1 MNILLVVATELEI
14 EQEIFHRIK
23 SSSKHQVNMLITG
36 MGVPSTLYSLSKYV
50 FLQKNEASPID
61 LVINIGIAGSFK
73 NDLKNGDIIQIVEDT
88 YADLGFEEQK
98 EFKQIS
104 EIINVPLF
112 YKNNYSFNFQIEKK
126 RGITVNTV
134 TDNAEKILSLI
145 KKFNPEI
152 ETMESAA
159 IFDFCTK
166 ESIPFIVIR
175 AISNSVG
182 ERDKSKW
189 HISLAVRNLW
199 LTLYNF
205 LNSLAK

>member
-23 SSSKHQVNMLITG
+23 SSSKHQVNILITG
-36 MGVPSTLYSLSKYV
+36 MGVPSTLYSLSKYI
-50 FLQKNEASPID
+50 FLQKNEVFPID
-61 LVINIGIAGSFK
+61 LIINIGIAGSFK
-73 NDLKNGDIIQIVEDT
+73 NNLKIGEVIQVIEDT
-88 YADLGFEEQK
+88 YADLGFERQK
-98 EFKQIS
+98 EFKHIS
-104 EIINVPLF
+104 EIINASVY
-112 YKNNYSFNFQIEKK
+112 YKNNNLFNFKIENK
-126 RGITVNTV
+126 RGITVNTI

-145 KKFNPEI
+145 KKFNPDI

-175 AISNSVG
+175 AISNRIG
-182 ERDKSKW
+182 ERDKTQW
-189 HISLAVRNLW
+189 NISLAVHNLW

-205 LNSLAK
+205 IDSLAK

>member
-23 SSSKHQVNMLITG
+23 NSNKHQVNILITG
-36 MGVPSTLYSLSKYV
+36 MGVPSTLYNLSKYV
-50 FLQKNEASPID
+50 FLQKTEASPLD

-73 NDLKNGDIIQIVEDT
+73 NDLTNGQVIRIVEDT
-88 YADLGFEEQK
+88 YADLGFEEQR
-98 EFKQIS
+98 EFKHMS
-104 EIINVPLF
+104 EIINTPLF
-112 YKNNYSFNFQIEKK
+112 YKNNHSFSFQFKNK

-134 TDNAEKILSLI
+134 TDDEKKIISLI

-166 ESIPFIVIR
+166 ENIPFIVIR
-175 AISNSVG
+175 AISNRVG
-182 ERDKSKW
+182 ERDKTKW
-189 HISLAVRNLW
+189 HISLAVHNLW

-205 LNSLAK
+205 INSLAK

>member
-1 MNILLVVATELEI
+1 MNIVLVIATELEI
-14 EQEIFHRIK
+14 EPEIFQRIK
-23 SSSKHQVNMLITG
+23 NLSKHQVNILITG

-50 FLQKNEASPID
+50 FLQKPLD

-73 NDLKNGDIIQIVEDT
+73 NNLINGEVVQIVEDT
-88 YADLGFEEQK
+88 YADLGFEEQGK
-98 EFKQIS
+98 YKHIS
-104 EIINVPLF
+104 ETINAPFF

-145 KKFNPEI
+145 KKFNPDI

-189 HISLAVRNLW
+189 HVSLAVHNLW

>member
-1 MNILLVVATELEI
+1 M
-14 EQEIFHRIK
+14 
-23 SSSKHQVNMLITG
+23 
-36 MGVPSTLYSLSKYV
+36 
-50 FLQKNEASPID
+50 
-61 LVINIGIAGSFK
+61 
-73 NDLKNGDIIQIVEDT
+73 
-88 YADLGFEEQK
+88 
-98 EFKQIS
+98 
-104 EIINVPLF
+104 
-112 YKNNYSFNFQIEKK
+112 
-126 RGITVNTV
+126 TVNTL